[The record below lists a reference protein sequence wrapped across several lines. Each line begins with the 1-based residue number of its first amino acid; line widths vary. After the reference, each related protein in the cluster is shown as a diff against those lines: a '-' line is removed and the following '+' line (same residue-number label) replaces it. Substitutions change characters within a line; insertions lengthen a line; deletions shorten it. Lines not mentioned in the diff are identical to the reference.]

1 VNRIALSNYLLC
13 RDKIGAF
20 GIPLNAVYP
29 KEEMMIVKVMIKRK
43 IKEGKARDVFAL
55 LNKLRSDAMTQ
66 KGYISGETLI
76 NHDNPREI
84 LVISIWQD
92 MDNWIRW
99 RENLERKA
107 NEKML
112 ERWLEEPTAYESFV
126 FSTYYA
132 QFDK

>member
-1 VNRIALSNYLLC
+1 
-13 RDKIGAF
+13 
-20 GIPLNAVYP
+20 
-29 KEEMMIVKVMIKRK
+29 MIVKVMIKRK

-55 LNKLRSDAMTQ
+55 LNKFRSDAMNQ

-84 LVISIWQD
+84 LVISMWQD

-112 ERWLEEPTAYESFV
+112 ERWLEEPTIYDCFV

-132 QFDK
+132 QFGK

>member
-1 VNRIALSNYLLC
+1 
-13 RDKIGAF
+13 
-20 GIPLNAVYP
+20 
-29 KEEMMIVKVMIKRK
+29 MIVKVMIKRK
-43 IKEGKARDVFAL
+43 IKEGKSRDVFAL
-55 LNKLRSDAMTQ
+55 LNKFRSDAMNQ

-84 LVISIWQD
+84 LVISMWQD

-99 RENLERKA
+99 REDPERKA

-112 ERWLEEPTAYESFV
+112 ERWLEEPTVYDGFV

-132 QFDK
+132 QFSK